1 MASSYIGLHVS
12 LALNDSQQPL
22 VGTITQIDVER
33 NLLVLSRQ
41 GGGEPVQ
48 VDKTRIRGISVV
60 PAPAPTTNDH
70 AATAAGETKSQPT
83 APAMASNAS
92 ASSSSNGAGATDFR
106 APEAAKLPKPS
117 RGGRAVGHSNESNG
131 VSTSSGSTSRR
142 KKKGKKAGSGGGAG
156 AAQGPHTSDEGRE
169 HDQGHG
175 HTRASSSLS
184 EDFDFEASAKHFDK
198 AAIWEQ
204 IRAQDRSDPAA
215 LLVSHNRRGGD
226 AAAGGDLGRGR
237 SGTPVGMGD
246 GGKMRKLRI
255 DENVLS
261 PSPEEEKSEEKG
273 GLAVQT
279 AAVTEVPS
287 VQQPAP
293 ALTST
298 TSGARS
304 GADSEAL
311 QRENASLRRRLYI
324 LESLSGLS
332 IQDHDHS
339 TSSVGTDQQVE
350 FQVALAPPALPG
362 SSPAP
367 TPGQSSPV
375 TFYLQTS
382 LEPSDPKLRF
392 KPTSNATATLSA
404 ASNGSS
410 SGSGS
415 GKLPE
420 KYNREMGLRLDNGSA
435 RVFMERLRGA
445 L

>member
-12 LALNDSQQPL
+12 LALNDAPQPL

-33 NLLVLSRQ
+33 NLLVLTRQ

-48 VDKTRIRGISVV
+48 VDKARIRGISVV
-60 PAPAPTTNDH
+60 PA
-70 AATAAGETKSQPT
+70 TAESQST
-83 APAMASNAS
+83 APAQTSS
-92 ASSSSNGAGATDFR
+92 TSTGASSSSSNSNGAGATDFR
-106 APEAAKLPKPS
+106 APEATKLPKPS
-117 RGGRAVGHSNESNG
+117 RGGRAGAGQSNEANG
-131 VSTSSGSTSRR
+131 VNGSSSASSRR
-142 KKKGKKAGSGGGAG
+142 KKKGGKKAGNGSGG
-156 AAQGPHTSDEGRE
+156 AAQGLLTSEEGRE
-169 HDQGHG
+169 HDHG

-184 EDFDFEASAKHFDK
+184 EDFDFEASAKSFDK

-226 AAAGGDLGRGR
+226 AAAGAGGELGRGR
-237 SGTPVGMGD
+237 SGTPVGMGE

-261 PSPEEEKSEEKG
+261 PSPDEEKSEEKG
-273 GLAVQT
+273 GLAV
-279 AAVTEVPS
+279 AASAAEAPS
-287 VQQPAP
+287 VQQPVP

-298 TSGARS
+298 TTRPATGSEG
-304 GADSEAL
+304 DSEAL
-311 QRENASLRRRLYI
+311 QREIASLRRRLYI
-324 LESLSGLS
+324 LENLSGLS
-332 IQDHDHS
+332 IQDPRDSS
-339 TSSVGTDQQVE
+339 TSTGTDQQVE
-350 FQVALAPPALPG
+350 FQVALSPPALPG
-362 SSPAP
+362 TSPAP
-367 TPGQSSPV
+367 TPGPKSEPV

-382 LEPSDPKLRF
+382 LELSEPKLRF
-392 KPTSNATATLSA
+392 KPKPTSATASASASLNGLSSA
-404 ASNGSS
+404 
-410 SGSGS
+410 S